1 MENSFWNHTFGPT
14 NNGQWPQA
22 PQHPNLAWNPLAS
35 SLPQASYANSN
46 YYASLQP
53 SYDGRGLYLS
63 SQQQRIAS
71 IPNRQTSSA
80 YPRVDSASQPTPPI
94 RPFRQGPGGPHR
106 CAHSGCPWSGPTP
119 KALEIHKMD
128 RHLIFPPGWKPR
140 KGVPDGEG
148 GYASSRPSS
157 SPLTS
162 LLRPNMPIPG
172 TGITLTTPEAID
184 AWIAERRKK
193 WPSAARVEEKLKT
206 QTEAIERGELIP
218 ENSRKRKRNDEG
230 SYPQRRS
237 SRGRGTAYA
246 ARGYIGQGRGRGRGR
261 GRGGGRGDIAQS
273 VAIPGPTLAPGS
285 RPANPLPRP
294 LVGHDPSSASD
305 TESSNSD
312 MDPIEDAISSKP
324 PIPENVQLVSC
335 DGSDITVGELDVSDT
350 LKR

>member
-1 MENSFWNHTFGPT
+1 MENSFWNHTFEPT
-14 NNGQWPQA
+14 NNAQWPQA
-22 PQHPNLAWNPLAS
+22 PQHPNSAWSPLAA
-35 SLPQASYANSN
+35 SLPRASYANSN
-46 YYASLQP
+46 YYASLQS
-53 SYDGRGLYLS
+53 SYDGGCLYPS

-80 YPRVDSASQPTPPI
+80 YSRMDLASQPTPPI

-140 KGVPDGEG
+140 RGLPDGEG
-148 GYASSRPSS
+148 GYASLPPSS

-206 QTEAIERGELIP
+206 RAEAIERGELVP

-230 SYPQRRS
+230 LYPQRRS

-246 ARGYIGQGRGRGRGR
+246 ARGCMGQGRGR
-261 GRGGGRGDIAQS
+261 GRGGGRGRGRGDITQP
-273 VAIPGPTLAPGS
+273 VAIPDTPAPGS

-324 PIPENVQLVSC
+324 PIPGDVQLVSC